1 MLMEKNYIYVDKT
14 SLIYEIAQEPTAFI
28 INAERRTGKTLL
40 LSTIQAIFK
49 EPKSWWEEHCK
60 NLKIWQVDPNF
71 FDNNPYP
78 VIQFNFANSPNNKA
92 FINRIREAI
101 NNAITTY
108 KLPLK
113 DIEEKITLEELVD
126 VKSAD
131 VFNKLKAIYNKPALI
146 TIDEADQPMINQIFN
161 ERIKDENLRAKR
173 MSKIIKSFNIF
184 YGYLKAKMASG
195 HVRLVVVAGHS
206 MISKSAIYSGN
217 IVFFSQYSIINF
229 CYQHLTILLSCE
241 TNQNTKICWASRRR
255 RSKCTSSIPS
265 NVCATRKEL
274 EKKHS

>member
-1 MLMEKNYIYVDKT
+1 MEKNYIYVDKT

-126 VKSAD
+126 VKFAD
-131 VFNKLKAIYNKPALI
+131 VFNKLKAIYNKPAVI
-146 TIDEADQPMINQIFN
+146 TIDEADQPLLNQMFDEDLTEIQ
-161 ERIKDENLRAKR
+161 IKNGMGETT
-173 MSKIIKSFNIF
+173 KSFDLF
-184 YGYLKAKMASG
+184 YGYLKAKLASN
-195 HVRLVVVAGHS
+195 HVQLVVVAGHS
-206 MISKSAIYSGN
+206 MIAKSAIYSGHSFL
-217 IVFFSQYSIINF
+217 FFLI
-229 CYQHLTILLSCE
+229 
-241 TNQNTKICWASRRR
+241 
-255 RSKCTSSIPS
+255 
-265 NVCATRKEL
+265 
-274 EKKHS
+274 